1 MTDRGDNFC
10 SNVELYVMSVKLKQ
24 WGHCSSIYSLT
35 TGSSGLG
42 MFPNKAA
49 AGFIDRRVLEIIFL
63 PRVDSE
69 KLSVFII
76 GVFIKHFYKITFSL
90 IILPSA
96 QILEM

>member
-1 MTDRGDNFC
+1 
-10 SNVELYVMSVKLKQ
+10 MSVNLKQ

-35 TGSSGLG
+35 GSSGLG
-42 MFPNKAA
+42 MFPNKQTKLASKIT
-49 AGFIDRRVLEIIFL
+49 FF
-63 PRVDSE
+63 PPVDSE
-69 KLSVFII
+69 KLSLFII